1 MGDTSR
7 SQTISTQLQQIAEQ
21 AVNYPKMVFRTLAHR
36 IDEDFLQEAYRRT
49 RKDAAPGVDG
59 VTAEEYAEKLEEN
72 LKDLHERLRSGRYKA
87 PPVERVWLD
96 KEDGGKRPIGKA
108 TFEDKIVQR
117 AVVMLL
123 GAIYEQDFY
132 DFSHGFREGHSQHQ
146 ALQELREQCL
156 QKNIRAIVDADVSG
170 FFDSLDHDKL
180 REIIK
185 QRVKDGGILRLIGK
199 WLNAGVQEGDT
210 LTYPESGT
218 PQGAVISPM
227 LSNIFLHYVLDDWF
241 VKAVQ
246 PRMKARCFLIRY
258 GDDFIMGCE
267 VEEDARRIME
277 VLPKRFGRF
286 GLVIHPK
293 KTALVRF
300 RKPREKEDK
309 VDGNGT
315 FEFLGF
321 THYWAKTRR
330 GFWVLAR
337 KTAKK
342 RLIKFVKATWQ
353 WCRSNSHQ
361 PIKEQHRVLCL
372 KLRGFYQYYGVRM
385 NIRALQVV
393 RDEAERAWRHWLSR
407 RSSKGKVSWDKF
419 DIVSTAWPLPRPR
432 IVHSI

>member
-1 MGDTSR
+1 
-7 SQTISTQLQQIAEQ
+7 
-21 AVNYPKMVFRTLAHR
+21 
-36 IDEDFLQEAYRRT
+36 
-49 RKDAAPGVDG
+49 
-59 VTAEEYAEKLEEN
+59 
-72 LKDLHERLRSGRYKA
+72 
-87 PPVERVWLD
+87 
-96 KEDGGKRPIGKA
+96 
-108 TFEDKIVQR
+108 
-117 AVVMLL
+117 
-123 GAIYEQDFY
+123 
-132 DFSHGFREGHSQHQ
+132 
-146 ALQELREQCL
+146 
-156 QKNIRAIVDADVSG
+156 
-170 FFDSLDHDKL
+170 
-180 REIIK
+180 
-185 QRVKDGGILRLIGK
+185 
-199 WLNAGVQEGDT
+199 
-210 LTYPESGT
+210 
-218 PQGAVISPM
+218 M